1 MKKWKKILISLITVF
16 VLAILPAESA
26 ILPGTVCVTEA
37 APRISSSKLTMIK
50 GQSRTLKI
58 TGLKKG
64 QKITWKSSNSKIVAV
79 NKAGKLQAKAKGSA
93 TITGTVSKRKY
104 TCKVTVHA
112 PKLNKTA
119 VTLKVGQTYQLKL
132 NGTNQKI
139 TWKSSN
145 SKIVTVNKAG
155 KLFAKSAGNATITAQ
170 INGIRFVCK
179 VKIQKKAAPA
189 KPAPTAAPAK
199 PAPTAAPAK
208 PTPTAAP
215 AKPTPTAAPK
225 PGIKLKNHIL
235 SKGKK
240 ASDGSVKIELNTH
253 DESKKIDMDLGG
265 LGSSSSSMQVSV
277 DEYRSITYIP
287 KNNSFKFYFRFSSHD
302 DLKSDITLTFPMNS
316 TAASLNFYFYMSI
329 LPDDESG
336 TLIATMSSS
345 APLSAIRNE
354 SSNLSF
360 HFQKLTNP
368 YEVLTQKDASELAND
383 TLDMAV
389 PYWTDLLKGSGITLR
404 SLGFSTTK

>member
-1 MKKWKKILISLITVF
+1 MKKWKKILIFLITVF
-16 VLAILPAESA
+16 VLATLPAESA

-64 QKITWKSSNSKIVAV
+64 QKITWKSSNSKIV
-79 NKAGKLQAKAKGSA
+79 
-93 TITGTVSKRKY
+93 
-104 TCKVTVHA
+104 
-112 PKLNKTA
+112 
-119 VTLKVGQTYQLKL
+119 
-132 NGTNQKI
+132 
-139 TWKSSN
+139 
-145 SKIVTVNKAG
+145 TVNKAG

-170 INGIRFVCK
+170 VNGIGFVCK

-189 KPAPTAAPAK
+189 KPAPTAAPK
-199 PAPTAAPAK
+199 S
-208 PTPTAAP
+208 
-215 AKPTPTAAPK
+215 
-225 PGIKLKNHIL
+225 GIKLKNHIL

-265 LGSSSSSMQVSV
+265 LGSSSSSMQISV

-316 TAASLNFYFYMSI
+316 TAASLNFYFYMNI

-336 TLIATMSSS
+336 TPIATMSSS

-360 HFQKLTNP
+360 HFQKLTDP
-368 YEVLTQKDASELAND
+368 YEILTPKDASELAND

>member
-16 VLAILPAESA
+16 VLAMLPAKSA

-104 TCKVTVHA
+104 TCKVTVQA
-112 PKLNKTA
+112 PKLNKTS
-119 VTLKVGQTYQLKL
+119 VTLKTGQTYQLKL
-132 NGTNQKI
+132 SGTNQKI

-145 SKIVTVNKAG
+145 SKIVTVNKTG

-170 INGIRFVCK
+170 VNGIRFVCK

-208 PTPTAAP
+208 PTPTV
-215 AKPTPTAAPK
+215 APK

-316 TAASLNFYFYMSI
+316 TAASLNFYFYISI

-360 HFQKLTNP
+360 HFQKLTDP
-368 YEVLTQKDASELAND
+368 YEILTQKDASELAND

>member
-104 TCKVTVHA
+104 TCKVTVQA
-112 PKLNKTA
+112 PKLNKTS
-119 VTLKVGQTYQLKL
+119 VTLKTGQTYQLKL
-132 NGTNQKI
+132 SGTNQKI

-145 SKIVTVNKAG
+145 SKIVTVNKTG

-170 INGIRFVCK
+170 VNGIRFVCK

-189 KPAPTAAPAK
+189 KP
-199 PAPTAAPAK
+199 
-208 PTPTAAP
+208 TPTV
-215 AKPTPTAAPK
+215 APK
-225 PGIKLKNHIL
+225 PGIKLKSHIL

-360 HFQKLTNP
+360 HFQKLTDP
-368 YEVLTQKDASELAND
+368 YEILTQKDASELAND

>member
-1 MKKWKKILISLITVF
+1 MKKWEKILISLITVF
-16 VLAILPAESA
+16 VLTMLSAESA
-26 ILPGTVCVTEA
+26 ILPSTVCVTEA

-64 QKITWKSSNSKIVAV
+64 QKITWKSSNSKIVTV

-104 TCKVTVHA
+104 TCKVTVQA
-112 PKLNKTA
+112 PKLNKTSI
-119 VTLKVGQTYQLKL
+119 TLKVGQTYQLKL
-132 NGTNQKI
+132 SGTNQKI

-145 SKIVTVNKAG
+145 SKIVTINKTG

-170 INGIRFVCK
+170 VNGIRFVCK

-208 PTPTAAP
+208 PTPTV
-215 AKPTPTAAPK
+215 APK

-240 ASDGSVKIELNTH
+240 DSDGSVKIELNTH

-265 LGSSSSSMQVSV
+265 LDSSSSMQVSV

-316 TAASLNFYFYMSI
+316 TAASLNFYFYISI

-360 HFQKLTNP
+360 HFQKLTDP
-368 YEVLTQKDASELAND
+368 YEILTQKDASELAND

>member
-104 TCKVTVHA
+104 TCKVTVQA
-112 PKLNKTA
+112 PKLNKTS
-119 VTLKVGQTYQLKL
+119 VTLKTGQTYQLKL
-132 NGTNQKI
+132 SGTNQKI

-145 SKIVTVNKAG
+145 SKIVTVNKTG

-170 INGIRFVCK
+170 VNGIRFVCK

-199 PAPTAAPAK
+199 P
-208 PTPTAAP
+208 TPTAAP
-215 AKPTPTAAPK
+215 AKPTPTVAPK
-225 PGIKLKNHIL
+225 PGIKLKSHIL

-360 HFQKLTNP
+360 HFQKLTDP

-389 PYWTDLLKGSGITLR
+389 PYWADLLKGSGITLR

>member
-16 VLAILPAESA
+16 VLAILPSESA

-64 QKITWKSSNSKIVAV
+64 QKITWKSSNSKIV
-79 NKAGKLQAKAKGSA
+79 
-93 TITGTVSKRKY
+93 
-104 TCKVTVHA
+104 
-112 PKLNKTA
+112 
-119 VTLKVGQTYQLKL
+119 
-132 NGTNQKI
+132 
-139 TWKSSN
+139 
-145 SKIVTVNKAG
+145 TVNKAG

-170 INGIRFVCK
+170 VNGIRFVCK
-179 VKIQKKAAPA
+179 VKIQKK
-189 KPAPTAAPAK
+189 
-199 PAPTAAPAK
+199 
-208 PTPTAAP
+208 AAP

-235 SKGKK
+235 NKGKK

-360 HFQKLTNP
+360 HFQKLTDP
-368 YEVLTQKDASELAND
+368 YEILTQKDASELAND

>member
-1 MKKWKKILISLITVF
+1 MEKILISLITVF
-16 VLAILPAESA
+16 VLAMLPAEST

-37 APRISSSKLTMIK
+37 APRISFSKLTMIK

-64 QKITWKSSNSKIVAV
+64 QKITWKSSNSKIA
-79 NKAGKLQAKAKGSA
+79 A
-93 TITGTVSKRKY
+93 
-104 TCKVTVHA
+104 
-112 PKLNKTA
+112 
-119 VTLKVGQTYQLKL
+119 
-132 NGTNQKI
+132 
-139 TWKSSN
+139 
-145 SKIVTVNKAG
+145 VNKAG

-170 INGIRFVCK
+170 VNGIRFVCK

-189 KPAPTAAPAK
+189 KPDPTSAPP
-199 PAPTAAPAK
+199 K
-208 PTPTAAP
+208 PTPT
-215 AKPTPTAAPK
+215 TAPK

-360 HFQKLTNP
+360 HFQKLTDP
-368 YEVLTQKDASELAND
+368 YEILTQKDASELAND

>member
-1 MKKWKKILISLITVF
+1 MKKWKKILISLMTVF
-16 VLAILPAESA
+16 VLAMLPAEST

-37 APRISSSKLTMIK
+37 APRISSSKLTLIK

-93 TITGTVSKRKY
+93 TITGTVSKRRY
-104 TCKVTVHA
+104 TCKVTVQA

-132 NGTNQKI
+132 SGTNQKI

-155 KLFAKSAGNATITAQ
+155 KLIAKSAGNATVTAQ
-170 INGIRFVCK
+170 VNGIRFVCK

-208 PTPTAAP
+208 PTPT
-215 AKPTPTAAPK
+215 TAPK

-240 ASDGSVKIELNTH
+240 DSDGSVKIELNTH

-287 KNNSFKFYFRFSSHD
+287 KTNSFKFYFRFSSHD

-360 HFQKLTNP
+360 HFQKLTDP
-368 YEVLTQKDASELAND
+368 YEVLTQKDASEIAND
-383 TLDMAV
+383 TLDMAI
-389 PYWTDLLKGSGITLR
+389 PYWTDLLNGSGITLR

>member
-16 VLAILPAESA
+16 VLAMLPAESA

-64 QKITWKSSNSKIVAV
+64 QKITWKSSNSKIVTV

-104 TCKVTVHA
+104 TCKVTVQA
-112 PKLNKTA
+112 PKLNKTSI
-119 VTLKVGQTYQLKL
+119 TLKVGQTYQLKL
-132 NGTNQKI
+132 SGTNQKI

-145 SKIVTVNKAG
+145 SKIVTINKTG

-170 INGIRFVCK
+170 VNGIRFVCK

-208 PTPTAAP
+208 PTPTV
-215 AKPTPTAAPK
+215 APK

-316 TAASLNFYFYMSI
+316 TAASLNFYFYISI

-360 HFQKLTNP
+360 HFQKLTDP
-368 YEVLTQKDASELAND
+368 YEILTQKDASELAND

>member
-16 VLAILPAESA
+16 VLAMLPAESA

-37 APRISSSKLTMIK
+37 APRISSSKLTIIK

-104 TCKVTVHA
+104 TCKVTVQA
-112 PKLNKTA
+112 PKLNKTS
-119 VTLKVGQTYQLKL
+119 VTLKTGQTYQLKL
-132 NGTNQKI
+132 SGTNQKI

-145 SKIVTVNKAG
+145 SKIVTVNKTG

-170 INGIRFVCK
+170 VNGIRFVCK

-208 PTPTAAP
+208 PTPTV
-215 AKPTPTAAPK
+215 APK

-265 LGSSSSSMQVSV
+265 LGSSSSMQVSV

-360 HFQKLTNP
+360 HFQKLTDP

>member
-1 MKKWKKILISLITVF
+1 MKKWKKILISLMTVF
-16 VLAILPAESA
+16 VLAMFPAESA
-26 ILPGTVCVTEA
+26 ILPGTVCVTDA
-37 APRISSSKLTMIK
+37 APRINSSKLTMIK
-50 GQSRTLKI
+50 GQSITLKI

-104 TCKVTVHA
+104 TCKVTVQA

-132 NGTNQKI
+132 SGTNQKI

-145 SKIVTVNKAG
+145 SKIVTVNKAD
-155 KLFAKSAGNATITAQ
+155 KLIAKSAENATVTAQ
-170 INGIRFVCK
+170 VNGIRFVCK

-189 KPAPTAAPAK
+189 KPAPTATPAK

-208 PTPTAAP
+208 PTPT
-215 AKPTPTAAPK
+215 TAPK
-225 PGIKLKNHIL
+225 PGIKLKNYIL

-253 DESKKIDMDLGG
+253 DESKKVDMDLGG

-287 KNNSFKFYFRFSSHD
+287 KTNSFKFYFRFSSHD
-302 DLKSDITLTFPMNS
+302 TLKSDITLTFPMNS

-360 HFQKLTNP
+360 HFQKLTDP
-368 YEVLTQKDASELAND
+368 YEVLTQKDASEIAND
-383 TLDMAV
+383 TLDMAI
-389 PYWTDLLKGSGITLR
+389 PYWADLLKGSGITLR

>member
-16 VLAILPAESA
+16 VLAMLPAESA
-26 ILPGTVCVTEA
+26 ILPCTVCVTEA

-64 QKITWKSSNSKIVAV
+64 QKITWKSSNSKIV
-79 NKAGKLQAKAKGSA
+79 
-93 TITGTVSKRKY
+93 
-104 TCKVTVHA
+104 
-112 PKLNKTA
+112 
-119 VTLKVGQTYQLKL
+119 
-132 NGTNQKI
+132 
-139 TWKSSN
+139 
-145 SKIVTVNKAG
+145 TVNKTG

-170 INGIRFVCK
+170 VNGIRFVCK

-208 PTPTAAP
+208 PTPTV
-215 AKPTPTAAPK
+215 APK

-316 TAASLNFYFYMSI
+316 TAASLNFYFYISI

-360 HFQKLTNP
+360 HFQKLTDP
-368 YEVLTQKDASELAND
+368 YEILTQKDASELAND

-389 PYWTDLLKGSGITLR
+389 PYWADLLKGSGITLR

>member
-16 VLAILPAESA
+16 VLAMFPAESA

-64 QKITWKSSNSKIVAV
+64 QKITWKSSNSKIV
-79 NKAGKLQAKAKGSA
+79 
-93 TITGTVSKRKY
+93 
-104 TCKVTVHA
+104 
-112 PKLNKTA
+112 
-119 VTLKVGQTYQLKL
+119 
-132 NGTNQKI
+132 
-139 TWKSSN
+139 
-145 SKIVTVNKAG
+145 TVNKAG

-170 INGIRFVCK
+170 VNGIRFVCK

-189 KPAPTAAPAK
+189 KPN
-199 PAPTAAPAK
+199 
-208 PTPTAAP
+208 
-215 AKPTPTAAPK
+215 PTAAPK

-265 LGSSSSSMQVSV
+265 LGSSSSMQVSV

-360 HFQKLTNP
+360 HFQKLTDP

-389 PYWTDLLKGSGITLR
+389 PYWADLLKGSGITLR

>member
-1 MKKWKKILISLITVF
+1 MKKWKKILISLMTVF
-16 VLAILPAESA
+16 VLAMLPAESA
-26 ILPGTVCVTEA
+26 IPAGTVCVTEA

-64 QKITWKSSNSKIVAV
+64 QKITWKSSNSKIVTV

-104 TCKVTVHA
+104 TCKVTVQV
-112 PKLNKTA
+112 PKLNKTS
-119 VTLKVGQTYQLKL
+119 VTLKAGQTYQLKL
-132 NGTNQKI
+132 SGTNQKI
-139 TWKSSN
+139 TWKSS
-145 SKIVTVNKAG
+145 SPKLVTVSASG
-155 KLFAKSAGNATITAQ
+155 KLSAKSAGNATVTAQ
-170 INGIRFVCK
+170 VNGIRFVCK
-179 VKIQKKAAPA
+179 VKIQKKATPT
-189 KPAPTAAPAK
+189 KPAPTV
-199 PAPTAAPAK
+199 APAK

-215 AKPTPTAAPK
+215 AKPTPTTAPK

-240 ASDGSVKIELNTH
+240 DSDGSVKIELNTH

-265 LGSSSSSMQVSV
+265 LDSSSSMQVSV

-360 HFQKLTNP
+360 HFQKLTDP
-368 YEVLTQKDASELAND
+368 YEILTQKDASELAND

>member
-1 MKKWKKILISLITVF
+1 MTVF
-16 VLAILPAESA
+16 ILALLPAEST

-64 QKITWKSSNSKIVAV
+64 QKITWKSSNSKIVTV

-104 TCKVTVHA
+104 TCKVTVQA
-112 PKLNKTA
+112 PKLNKTSI
-119 VTLKVGQTYQLKL
+119 TLKVGQTYQLKL
-132 NGTNQKI
+132 SGTNQKI

-155 KLFAKSAGNATITAQ
+155 RLQAKSAGNATVTAQ
-170 INGIRFVCK
+170 ANGIRFVCK
-179 VKIQKKAAPA
+179 VKIQKKATPA
-189 KPAPTAAPAK
+189 KPAPTTAPSK

-208 PTPTAAP
+208 PTPT
-215 AKPTPTAAPK
+215 TAPK

-265 LGSSSSSMQVSV
+265 LGSSSSMQVSV

-287 KNNSFKFYFRFSSHD
+287 KTNSFKFYFRFSSHD

-316 TAASLNFYFYMSI
+316 TVASLNFYFYMSI

-345 APLSAIRNE
+345 APLSAIKNE

-360 HFQKLTNP
+360 HFQKLTDP
-368 YEVLTQKDASELAND
+368 YEILTQKDASELAND
-383 TLDMAV
+383 TLDMAI
-389 PYWTDLLKGSGITLR
+389 PYWADLLKSSGITLR

>member
-16 VLAILPAESA
+16 VLAMLPAESA

-37 APRISSSKLTMIK
+37 VPRISSSKLTMIK

-64 QKITWKSSNSKIVAV
+64 QKITWKSSNSKIVTV

-104 TCKVTVHA
+104 TCKVTVQA
-112 PKLNKTA
+112 PKLNKTSI
-119 VTLKVGQTYQLKL
+119 TLKVGQTYQLKL
-132 NGTNQKI
+132 SGTNQKI

-145 SKIVTVNKAG
+145 SKIVTVNKTG

-170 INGIRFVCK
+170 VNGIRFVCK

-208 PTPTAAP
+208 PTPTV
-215 AKPTPTAAPK
+215 APK

-265 LGSSSSSMQVSV
+265 LGSSSSMQVSV

-389 PYWTDLLKGSGITLR
+389 PYWADLLKGSGITLR

>member
-1 MKKWKKILISLITVF
+1 MTVF

-64 QKITWKSSNSKIVAV
+64 QKITWKSSNSKIV
-79 NKAGKLQAKAKGSA
+79 
-93 TITGTVSKRKY
+93 
-104 TCKVTVHA
+104 
-112 PKLNKTA
+112 
-119 VTLKVGQTYQLKL
+119 
-132 NGTNQKI
+132 
-139 TWKSSN
+139 
-145 SKIVTVNKAG
+145 TVNKTG

-170 INGIRFVCK
+170 VNGIRFVCK

-199 PAPTAAPAK
+199 P
-208 PTPTAAP
+208 TPTAAP
-215 AKPTPTAAPK
+215 AKPTPTVAPK
-225 PGIKLKNHIL
+225 PGIKLKSHIL

-389 PYWTDLLKGSGITLR
+389 PYWADLLKGSGITLR

>member
-64 QKITWKSSNSKIVAV
+64 QKISWKSSNSKIVAV

-104 TCKVTVHA
+104 TCKVTVQA

-132 NGTNQKI
+132 SGTNQKI

-155 KLFAKSAGNATITAQ
+155 RLSARSAGNATVTAQ
-170 INGIRFVCK
+170 VNGIRFVCK

-208 PTPTAAP
+208 PTPT
-215 AKPTPTAAPK
+215 TAPK

-265 LGSSSSSMQVSV
+265 LGSSSSMQVSV

-360 HFQKLTNP
+360 HFQKLTDP

-389 PYWTDLLKGSGITLR
+389 PYWADLLKGSGITLR

>member
-1 MKKWKKILISLITVF
+1 MKKWKKILISLMTVF
-16 VLAILPAESA
+16 VLAMLPAESA
-26 ILPGTVCVTEA
+26 ILAGTVCVAEA

-104 TCKVTVHA
+104 TCKVTVQA
-112 PKLNKTA
+112 PKLNKTS
-119 VTLKVGQTYQLKL
+119 VTLNVGQTYQLKL
-132 NGTNQKI
+132 SGTNQKI

-155 KLFAKSAGNATITAQ
+155 KLSARSAGNATVTAQ
-170 INGIRFVCK
+170 VNGIRFVCK

-189 KPAPTAAPAK
+189 KPTPTK
-199 PAPTAAPAK
+199 PAPTSAPAK
-208 PTPTAAP
+208 PTPTKPAP
-215 AKPTPTAAPK
+215 TSAPK
-225 PGIKLKNHIL
+225 PGLKLKNYIL

-240 ASDGSVKIELNTH
+240 ANDGSVKIELNTH

-265 LGSSSSSMQVSV
+265 LGSSSSMQVSV

-287 KNNSFKFYFRFSSHD
+287 KTNSFKFYFRFSSHD

-360 HFQKLTNP
+360 HFQKLTDP
-368 YEVLTQKDASELAND
+368 YEVLTQKDASEIAND
-383 TLDMAV
+383 TLDMAI
-389 PYWTDLLKGSGITLR
+389 PYWADLLKGSGITLR

>member
-1 MKKWKKILISLITVF
+1 MKKWRKILISLMTVF
-16 VLAILPAESA
+16 VLSILPAEST

-37 APRISSSKLTMIK
+37 APRISSSKLTIIK

-104 TCKVTVHA
+104 TCKVTVQA
-112 PKLNKTA
+112 PKLNKTS
-119 VTLKVGQTYQLKL
+119 VTLKTGQTYQLKL
-132 NGTNQKI
+132 SGTNQKI

-145 SKIVTVNKAG
+145 SKIVTVNKTG

-170 INGIRFVCK
+170 VNGIRFVCK

-208 PTPTAAP
+208 TTPTV
-215 AKPTPTAAPK
+215 APK

-265 LGSSSSSMQVSV
+265 LGSSSSMQVSV

-360 HFQKLTNP
+360 HFQKLTDP

>member
-16 VLAILPAESA
+16 VLAILPSESA

-37 APRISSSKLTMIK
+37 APRISSSKLTIIK

-104 TCKVTVHA
+104 TCKVTVQA
-112 PKLNKTA
+112 PKLNKTS
-119 VTLKVGQTYQLKL
+119 VTLKTGQTYQLKL
-132 NGTNQKI
+132 SGTNQKI

-145 SKIVTVNKAG
+145 SKIVTVNKTG

-170 INGIRFVCK
+170 VNGIRFVCK

-208 PTPTAAP
+208 PTPTV
-215 AKPTPTAAPK
+215 APK

-316 TAASLNFYFYMSI
+316 TAASLNFYFYISI

-360 HFQKLTNP
+360 HFQKLTDP
-368 YEVLTQKDASELAND
+368 YEILTQKDASELAND

>member
-64 QKITWKSSNSKIVAV
+64 QKITWKSSNSKIV
-79 NKAGKLQAKAKGSA
+79 
-93 TITGTVSKRKY
+93 
-104 TCKVTVHA
+104 
-112 PKLNKTA
+112 
-119 VTLKVGQTYQLKL
+119 
-132 NGTNQKI
+132 
-139 TWKSSN
+139 
-145 SKIVTVNKAG
+145 TVNKAS

-170 INGIRFVCK
+170 VNGIRFVCK
-179 VKIQKKAAPA
+179 VKIQKK
-189 KPAPTAAPAK
+189 
-199 PAPTAAPAK
+199 
-208 PTPTAAP
+208 AAP

-235 SKGKK
+235 NKGKK

-360 HFQKLTNP
+360 HFQKLTDP
-368 YEVLTQKDASELAND
+368 YEILTQKDASELAND

>member
-1 MKKWKKILISLITVF
+1 MKKWKKFLISLMTVF
-16 VLAILPAESA
+16 VLAMLPAESA

-93 TITGTVSKRKY
+93 TITGTVSKKKY
-104 TCKVTVHA
+104 TCKVTVQA
-112 PKLNKTA
+112 PKLNKTSI
-119 VTLKVGQTYQLKL
+119 TLKVGQTYQLKL
-132 NGTNQKI
+132 SGTNQKI

-155 KLFAKSAGNATITAQ
+155 RLQAKSAGNATVTAQ
-170 INGIRFVCK
+170 VNGIRFVCK

-189 KPAPTAAPAK
+189 KPAPT
-199 PAPTAAPAK
+199 TAPAK

-215 AKPTPTAAPK
+215 AKPTPTTAPK

-265 LGSSSSSMQVSV
+265 LGSSSSMQVSV

-360 HFQKLTNP
+360 HFQKLTDP

-383 TLDMAV
+383 TLDMAI
-389 PYWTDLLKGSGITLR
+389 PYWADLLKGSGITLR

>member
-16 VLAILPAESA
+16 VLTMLPAESA

-58 TGLKKG
+58 TGLKKR

-104 TCKVTVHA
+104 TCKVTVQA
-112 PKLNKTA
+112 PKLNKTS
-119 VTLKVGQTYQLKL
+119 VTLKTGQTYQLKL
-132 NGTNQKI
+132 SGTNQKI

-145 SKIVTVNKAG
+145 SKIVTINKTG

-170 INGIRFVCK
+170 VNGIRFVCK

-208 PTPTAAP
+208 PTPTV
-215 AKPTPTAAPK
+215 APK

-316 TAASLNFYFYMSI
+316 TAASLNFYFYISI

-360 HFQKLTNP
+360 HFQKLTDP
-368 YEVLTQKDASELAND
+368 YEILTQKDASELAND

>member
-16 VLAILPAESA
+16 VLAMLPAESA

-64 QKITWKSSNSKIVAV
+64 QKITWKSSNSKIVVV

-104 TCKVTVHA
+104 TCKVTVQA
-112 PKLNKTA
+112 PKLNKTS
-119 VTLKVGQTYQLKL
+119 VTLKAGQTYQLKL
-132 NGTNQKI
+132 DGTNQKI

-155 KLFAKSAGNATITAQ
+155 KLQAKAVGNATVTAQ
-170 INGIRFVCK
+170 VNGIRFVCK

-199 PAPTAAPAK
+199 P
-208 PTPTAAP
+208 TPT
-215 AKPTPTAAPK
+215 TAPK

-235 SKGKK
+235 SKGKR

-265 LGSSSSSMQVSV
+265 LGSSSSMQVSV

-389 PYWTDLLKGSGITLR
+389 PYWADLLEYYGAAEPPVRCGESHLSGLTEPPY
-404 SLGFSTTK
+404 FVY

>member
-16 VLAILPAESA
+16 VLTMLPAESA

-64 QKITWKSSNSKIVAV
+64 QKITWKSSNSKIV
-79 NKAGKLQAKAKGSA
+79 
-93 TITGTVSKRKY
+93 
-104 TCKVTVHA
+104 
-112 PKLNKTA
+112 
-119 VTLKVGQTYQLKL
+119 
-132 NGTNQKI
+132 
-139 TWKSSN
+139 
-145 SKIVTVNKAG
+145 TVNKTG

-170 INGIRFVCK
+170 VNGIRFVCK

-208 PTPTAAP
+208 PTPTV
-215 AKPTPTAAPK
+215 APK

-316 TAASLNFYFYMSI
+316 TAASLNFYFYISI

-360 HFQKLTNP
+360 HFQKLTDP
-368 YEVLTQKDASELAND
+368 YEILTQKDASELAND

>member
-1 MKKWKKILISLITVF
+1 MTVF

-104 TCKVTVHA
+104 TCKVTVQA
-112 PKLNKTA
+112 PKLNKTS
-119 VTLKVGQTYQLKL
+119 VTLKTGQTYQLKL
-132 NGTNQKI
+132 SGTNQKI

-145 SKIVTVNKAG
+145 SKIVTVNKTG

-170 INGIRFVCK
+170 VNGIRFVCK

-208 PTPTAAP
+208 PTPTV
-215 AKPTPTAAPK
+215 APK

-360 HFQKLTNP
+360 HFQKLTDP
-368 YEVLTQKDASELAND
+368 YEILTQKDASELAND

-389 PYWTDLLKGSGITLR
+389 PYWADLLKGSGITLR

>member
-16 VLAILPAESA
+16 VLAMLPAESA

-104 TCKVTVHA
+104 TCKVTVQA
-112 PKLNKTA
+112 PKLNKTS

-132 NGTNQKI
+132 SGTNQKI

-155 KLFAKSAGNATITAQ
+155 KLSARSAGNATVTAQ
-170 INGIRFVCK
+170 VNGIRFVCK
-179 VKIQKKAAPA
+179 VKIQKKAVPA

-208 PTPTAAP
+208 PTPT
-215 AKPTPTAAPK
+215 TAPK

-240 ASDGSVKIELNTH
+240 DSDGSVKIELNTH

-287 KNNSFKFYFRFSSHD
+287 KTNSFKFYFRFSSHD

-360 HFQKLTNP
+360 HFQKLTDP
-368 YEVLTQKDASELAND
+368 YEVLTQKDASEIAND
-383 TLDMAV
+383 TLDMAI
-389 PYWTDLLKGSGITLR
+389 PYWTDLLNGSGITLR

>member
-16 VLAILPAESA
+16 VLAMLPAESA

-104 TCKVTVHA
+104 TCKVTVQA

-132 NGTNQKI
+132 SGTNQKI

-155 KLFAKSAGNATITAQ
+155 KLIAKSAGNATVTAQ
-170 INGIRFVCK
+170 VNGIRFVCK

-208 PTPTAAP
+208 PTPT
-215 AKPTPTAAPK
+215 TAPK

-240 ASDGSVKIELNTH
+240 DSDGRVKIELNTH

-287 KNNSFKFYFRFSSHD
+287 KTNSFKFYFRFSSHD

-360 HFQKLTNP
+360 HFQKLTDP
-368 YEVLTQKDASELAND
+368 YEVLTQKDASEIAND
-383 TLDMAV
+383 TLDMAI
-389 PYWTDLLKGSGITLR
+389 PYWADLLKGSGITLR

>member
-58 TGLKKG
+58 TGLKKW

-132 NGTNQKI
+132 SGTNQKI

-170 INGIRFVCK
+170 VNGIRFVCK

-208 PTPTAAP
+208 PTPTV
-215 AKPTPTAAPK
+215 APK

-265 LGSSSSSMQVSV
+265 LGSSSSMQVSV

-360 HFQKLTNP
+360 HFQKLTDP
-368 YEVLTQKDASELAND
+368 YEILTQKDASELAND

-389 PYWTDLLKGSGITLR
+389 PYWADLLKGSGITLR